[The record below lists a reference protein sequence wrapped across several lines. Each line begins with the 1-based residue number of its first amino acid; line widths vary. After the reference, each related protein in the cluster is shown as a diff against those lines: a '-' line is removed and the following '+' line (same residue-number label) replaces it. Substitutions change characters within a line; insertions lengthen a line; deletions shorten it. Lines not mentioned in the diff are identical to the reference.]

1 MESKIIDF
9 KMKDRN
15 IKLVSVFLIFLILFI
30 FITTFFEEDEEVIQ
44 TSNTTQ
50 VDPIDEYKQQLETDI
65 LSMLSQMQGVG
76 EVKVVIT
83 LENGVENFYVT
94 EESFTNDISID
105 SKRNTGDTSILLVED
120 TNGKK
125 QALLKTSVQPTV
137 RGVVVVCQGGDN
149 MLIVARVT
157 QAIKALLNISS
168 TKIYVTN

>member
-50 VDPIDEYKQQLETDI
+50 VDPIDEYKQQLESDI